1 AECKYPRSVWSR
13 PDCRRKIIG
22 TVGGAEL
29 SNIGESSLPEPR
41 FVDLRGR
48 IHPASIPSFGA
59 RFSVREYNRG
69 FQGVESVGR
78 APGTRAYCKR
88 CGRLVA
94 LLGKKGER
102 RSEEHTSELQSREN
116 LV

>member
-59 RFSVREYNRG
+59 RLSVREYNRG

-94 LLGKKGER
+94 LLGQEGER
-102 RSEEHTSELQSREN
+102 GGRVQVSVVEN
-116 LV
+116 LSA